1 MRKEMEPRYRNYTQI
16 REDAHQKKMRLLEEL
31 GVSNNTLAEMA
42 INALAT
48 AHDRRCEEPAA

>member
-16 REDAHQKKMRLLEEL
+16 REGAHQKKLRLLEEL

-42 INALAT
+42 IFALAEDI
-48 AHDRRCEEPAA
+48 DRRRDQPAT